1 MSNHNNSIDESQQAE
16 QAKLSEQPQPSEQQ
30 AQSAEQPQ
38 LSGQMGVIYK
48 ITCLVN
54 GKGYVGKTKQKLE
67 KRMTQH
73 RYESKK
79 GSIGLG
85 AAIEKYKW
93 ENFTVEILEEC
104 PVELLSDRE
113 IFFIRE
119 LDTKAPNGYNLTD
132 GGEGLVNPSAETR
145 AKMSVNHPD
154 ISGEKN
160 PNYGKKTPPEVCAK
174 ISAGNKGKHSERKGQ
189 KTPPEVCAKISA
201 HHADVSGEKNPNYG
215 KKTPPEVC
223 AKISAA
229 NKGKPSPQKGRKRS
243 PETCAKISAACM
255 GRPSPRK
262 GKKHTPE
269 SIAKMSAAKKGKKG
283 TPHTPESKS
292 KIAAALK
299 AAWARR
305 KKAVENGGK

>member
-174 ISAGNKGKHSERKGQ
+174 ISA
-189 KTPPEVCAKISA
+189 
-201 HHADVSGEKNPNYG
+201 
-215 KKTPPEVC
+215 
-223 AKISAA
+223 A

-243 PETCAKISAACM
+243 PETCAKISAA
-255 GRPSPRK
+255 RK
-262 GKKHTPE
+262 GKPSPQKGTKRSPE
-269 SIAKMSAAKKGKKG
+269 TCARISASKKGKKG
-283 TPHTPESKS
+283 KPHTPET
-292 KIAAALK
+292 K
-299 AAWARR
+299 AKMSASR
-305 KKAVENGGK
+305 KAYLAKKKLESQDNK